1 MRIYLASSWRNLYQP
16 VVLADL
22 RAAGHEVYDFR
33 NPAPGNVGFSWRQVD
48 PDLHADLTVE
58 RMRATLAH
66 PTSQA
71 GFDLDFDAMKWAD
84 VFILLLPSGMSAHLE
99 AGWACG
105 AGKPVAVLAPEI
117 REPELMYKCF
127 EDGRGVPLF
136 ATVDEALTYLRGA
149 RPGVWHADRAG
160 AV

>member
-1 MRIYLASSWRNLYQP
+1 MKIYLASSWRNTYQP
-16 VVLADL
+16 AVLAEL

-33 NPAPGNVGFSWRQVD
+33 NPAPGSTGFSWRQVD
-48 PDLHADLTVE
+48 PGLKDDLTAE

-66 PTSQA
+66 PVSQA

-84 VFILLLPSGMSAHLE
+84 AFVLLLPSGMSAHLE

-127 EDGRGVPLF
+127 EDGRGAPLF
-136 ATVDEALTYLRGA
+136 ATVGEALFYLYGGT
-149 RPGVWHADRAG
+149 P
-160 AV
+160 